1 MTAPAE
7 RLPLVGRDGGC
18 EHLRAVAEP
27 QGPRSA
33 SCEECGATARLRIC
47 LECGHVGCCDSR
59 QGHASAHAAETGH
72 LLIRAWKGGAFVY
85 CFDHGYL

>member
-1 MTAPAE
+1 VRAC
-7 RLPLVGRDGGC
+7 RL
-18 EHLRAVAEP
+18 LR
-27 QGPRSA
+27 
-33 SCEECGATARLRIC
+33 L
-47 LECGHVGCCDSR
+47 L